1 MDTRNPDGPLV
12 GGSQVRPKPSR
23 GKTIRRFVVMVIALA
38 ILGGALYGFNQFRK
52 QAIANYFAT
61 NVPPPTKISA
71 VKAKSE
77 AMPRYLEGI
86 GSLVAVHQVTLA
98 PQLAG
103 RVTKIMFESGAEV
116 KQGEQLVQLDDAV
129 EQGDLLNYQAMGR
142 LAGANLSRNRTLA
155 RQDFATQATLDQ
167 YQSQLDQARGMMAKT
182 EAQIAQKRIVA
193 PFSGVLGVR
202 QIDLGQYLQA
212 GTPVVTLTD
221 LDTLYTNFTLPEQ
234 NRGAVAVGQSV
245 QIRVDAFAERVFDA
259 KITAIEPQI
268 DPQTRTMKVQASLAN
283 PEHVLLPG
291 MYANARV
298 VLAPEEG
305 VVTVPETAVDYSAY
319 GESVYVVQEAGKAA
333 DGKPALKAVQTFVQS
348 GTRHNGMVAIVSGLR
363 PGDMVVTSGQVK
375 LHNGSAV
382 SISNDA
388 ALTVPAKPSVN

>member
-1 MDTRNPDGPLV
+1 
-12 GGSQVRPKPSR
+12 
-23 GKTIRRFVVMVIALA
+23 
-38 ILGGALYGFNQFRK
+38 
-52 QAIANYFAT
+52 
-61 NVPPPTKISA
+61 
-71 VKAKSE
+71 
-77 AMPRYLEGI
+77 
-86 GSLVAVHQVTLA
+86 
-98 PQLAG
+98 
-103 RVTKIMFESGAEV
+103 
-116 KQGEQLVQLDDAV
+116 V
-129 EQGDLLNYQAMGR
+129 EQGDLLNYQAMAR

-167 YQSQLDQARGMMAKT
+167 YQSQLDQARGMIAKT

-221 LDTLYTNFTLPEQ
+221 LDTLYANFTLPEQ

-245 QIRVDAFAERVFDA
+245 QIRVDAFAERVFEA
-259 KITAIEPQI
+259 KVTAIEPQI

-283 PEHVLLPG
+283 PDHVLLPG

-298 VLAPEEG
+298 VLPPEQG

-348 GTRHNGMVAIVSGLR
+348 GTRHDGMVAILSGLR
-363 PGDMVVTSGQVK
+363 PGDLVVTSGQVK
-375 LHNGSAV
+375 LHNGAAV
-382 SISNDA
+382 SISNDDS
-388 ALTVPAKPSVN
+388 LSIPAKPDVN